1 VTTDSGIQFEAHV
14 TATSDALKELAQQLG
29 DRRVPNRQLAVQMSS
44 WVARNF
50 AAEGRLNVPWASL
63 AVSTAARRVT
73 RSGARRGFEHILV
86 QSGLLRASFQQFAA
100 DNDTATVGSAI
111 SYAVYHEE
119 GGEHL
124 PRRPML
130 PTPEIAL
137 DMAVDVYENYIER
150 HQRAV
155 GL

>member
-1 VTTDSGIQFEAHV
+1 MGVQFEV
-14 TATSDALKELAQQLG
+14 KSTATSDALRALASQLQ

-50 AAEGRLNVPWASL
+50 AAEGRLNAPWASL
-63 AVSTAARRVT
+63 APSTAASKVT
-73 RSGARRGFEHILV
+73 KAGARRGYDHILV
-86 QSGLLRASFQQFAA
+86 RSGLLRASFQQFGY
-100 DNDTATVGSAI
+100 DNDTATVGSAVK
-111 SYAVYHEE
+111 YAEYHEA
-119 GGEHL
+119 GGVNL

-137 DMAVDVYENYIER
+137 RDAVDVYENYIKR
-150 HQRAV
+150 SKASA